1 MEEDTG
7 GIDSVRVGACVCVC
21 VCVCART
28 CIGAYA

>member
-21 VCVCART
+21 VCART
-28 CIGAYA
+28 YIGAYA

>member
-21 VCVCART
+21 VCART